1 MQAVVDNNQKL
12 FNSKWPVI
20 EAAMNMASNKKL
32 ALAVSEAGGFP
43 SLSTSPAYTHLPR
56 IPNSALPTKN
66 IDFDPMY
73 FEITDF
79 IKSNGSANVI
89 VPMMAAWLLEKDF
102 LTLVKD
108 VKISHWEIFPR
119 WQGDQI
125 CSSELI
131 MDDMIY
137 QGVKFIKR
145 YSNVLGRILT
155 TVTNHPRIDIFDG
168 VEVKGSDSA
177 GGMGFKSCQE
187 TFDQQLKY
195 SKTVI
200 PYGGIGTPQQVKE
213 YIQKG
218 ATAVGVGTLFALCKE
233 SPLNHDVKMQMINQ
247 GINNVTV
254 IKGGENTNLK
264 QNAILLDSNI
274 KTDGSDNKENHTND
288 LLTGMYGDGNHGLVF
303 AGHGIKHVTSIR
315 TVRETMEY
323 LTSEL

>member
-1 MQAVVDNNQKL
+1 MVDNNQKL

-20 EAAMNMASNKKL
+20 EAAMNMASDKNL

-43 SLSTSPAYTHLPR
+43 SLSTIPAFTHLPR
-56 IPNSALPTKN
+56 FPNSSLPLKK

-89 VPMMAAWLLEKDF
+89 VPMSAAWLLEKSF
-102 LTLVKD
+102 LKLVKD

-119 WQGDQI
+119 WQDDQV
-125 CSSELI
+125 CSTDLI
-131 MDDMIY
+131 MDNLIY
-137 QGVKFIKR
+137 QGVKYIKQ
-145 YSNVLGRILT
+145 YSKVLGRILSP
-155 TVTNHPRIDIFDG
+155 VIDHPRIDIFDG

-177 GGMGFKSCQE
+177 GGRGFKSCQE
-187 TFDQQLKY
+187 IFDQQIHH
-195 SKTVI
+195 SKIVI

-218 ATAVGVGTLFALCKE
+218 APAVGVGTLFALCKE
-233 SPLNHDVKMQMINQ
+233 SPLNYEVKMQMITQ
-247 GINNVTV
+247 GISNVTV
-254 IKGGENTNLK
+254 IKGGADSNLE

-274 KTDGSDNKENHTND
+274 KTDGSDNKGNHHED
-288 LLTGMYGDGNHGLVF
+288 LLTGIYGDGAHGLVF